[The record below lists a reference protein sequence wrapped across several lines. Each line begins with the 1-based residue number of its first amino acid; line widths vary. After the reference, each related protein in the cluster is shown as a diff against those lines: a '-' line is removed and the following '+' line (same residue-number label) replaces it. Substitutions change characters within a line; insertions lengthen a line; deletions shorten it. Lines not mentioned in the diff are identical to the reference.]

1 MKIKELLE
9 KLDTLEDRECLRD
22 LTKMLSGVS
31 VATLN
36 EFQNTWDGRKPF
48 EEFVVAQ
55 NKVIRDCVKLEMS
68 SIGRMVRAQLGMSPL
83 TEDTEF

>member
-9 KLDTLEDRECLRD
+9 KLDTLEDRECLRG
-22 LTKMLSGVS
+22 LAKMLSDVS

-36 EFQNTWDGRKPF
+36 EFQNNWDGRRPF
-48 EEFVVAQ
+48 EEFVAAQ

-68 SIGRMVRAQLGMSPL
+68 SIGGMVRAQLGMAPL